1 MENAEYQSMIDRLSA
16 SMAKVFLKDKALY
29 DAYYV
34 SKRLDPPDL
43 SDKLP
48 VIVGDC
54 VHQVLLEKKEVIDVV
69 SHYPADCYKSN
80 GSVNPRPAANFREL
94 MKSEGK
100 HVLKDSDFRRVVE
113 ICNSVLSTPLGK
125 LVSRDDII
133 FEEPVFWTDGATG
146 IDCRSKPDFMY
157 VDDREVRCYDL
168 KVTESASPSNWPR
181 IAKRLNY
188 WLQTAHYCS
197 GLAQVHDLPVS
208 FIFWV
213 VEANWPY
220 RIAHYEFDSIS
231 MERGA
236 TAYSRLMDE
245 LARRKESNDWTEE
258 WERKA
263 NYLLVEPWD
272 LTQEDQELEGFDD

>member
-1 MENAEYQSMIDRLSA
+1 
-16 SMAKVFLKDKALY
+16 MAKVFLKDKALY

-34 SKRLDPPDL
+34 SRTQSPPDL

-48 VIVGDC
+48 VIIGDC
-54 VHQVLLEKKEVIDVV
+54 VHQALLEGVDISQKVV
-69 SHYPADCYKSN
+69 PYPADCLGVGGRIK
-80 GSVNPRPAANFREL
+80 PKPAKEFREL
-94 MKSEGK
+94 MKENGK
-100 HVLKDSDFRRVVE
+100 AVVNDKDYKRIFE
-113 ICNSVLSTPLGK
+113 ICNSVLRHDLGN
-125 LVSRDDII
+125 LLSREDVV
-133 FEEPVFWTDGATG
+133 FEIPVFWTDSATG
-146 IDCRSKPDFMY
+146 IDCRAKPDFMY
-157 VDDREVRCYDL
+157 LGDKEVRCYDL

-188 WLQTAHYCS
+188 WLQAAHYCS
-197 GLAQVHDLPVS
+197 GLAQVHNLPVS

-245 LARRKESNDWTEE
+245 LARRKESSDWTED
-258 WERKA
+258 WEKKP